1 MPAPIT
7 IIDDVIARLDEIIAE
22 NLANNDALGY
32 FPVLYRRV
40 TVKVKEGIEAGF
52 FADGQRMER
61 LDVIF
66 AKRYIDAYDA
76 FKDGT
81 PCTHVWLKAFD
92 LADQYWP
99 IVLQHL
105 MVGINAHIALDL
117 GIAAAETQRGKSMV
131 ELREDFERINEILAS
146 LVTEVQ
152 ENLVAIWPR
161 LSWVLRKTGTIDDVI
176 VDFGMELA
184 RNDAWRFAEQLH
196 AVPKSN
202 WPTMIAS
209 RDQKVAVQ
217 ADHITAEKS
226 WILQLA
232 TRIIRL
238 GERGTVREKIGRLMG

>member
-1 MPAPIT
+1 MSAPLIGIENVIT
-7 IIDDVIARLDEIIAE
+7 RLDEIIAE
-22 NLANNDALGY
+22 NRASNNALGY

-52 FADGQRMER
+52 FSDGPRMEQ
-61 LDVIF
+61 LDVVF
-66 AKRYIDAYDA
+66 AKRYLDAYDA
-76 FKDGT
+76 FRDGSD
-81 PCTHVWLKAFD
+81 CTDAWLKAFR

-117 GIAAAETQRGKSMV
+117 GIAAAETQQGKPIA
-131 ELREDFERINEILAS
+131 ELRKDFERINEILAS

-161 LSWVLRKTGTIDDVI
+161 LSWILRKTGTIDDVI
-176 VDFGMELA
+176 IDFGMELA
-184 RNDAWRFAEQLH
+184 RDDAWRFAEQLH
-196 AVPKSN
+196 AAPKSD
-202 WPTMIAS
+202 WQSMIAS

-217 ADHITAEKS
+217 ANHIMGSKS
-226 WILQLA
+226 WVLRLA

-238 GERGTVREKIGRLMG
+238 GERGTVGEKIGRLV